1 MNGLNITLILISLFA
16 GVVIGIAGF
25 YFYLSLRNRS
35 LTERANQ
42 IIEEARRKSEEILR
56 EASLKAREEAAKLRE
71 EVENELKLR
80 RNEIQRLEE
89 RILKREEDLDQ
100 RIKEA
105 EESRMMA
112 LALKEE
118 SEKLRKEAQEILE
131 KQLKELERI
140 SGLTMEQAK
149 EIVLEK
155 AKEEARLEAAR
166 IFKEEEEK
174 AIQEA
179 DKKAKEIIST
189 AIQRY
194 ASDLAAETTVSV
206 VTLPS
211 DDMKGR
217 IIGREG
223 RNIRTFENLTG
234 INLIIDDT
242 PEAVTLSSFDPIRR
256 EIAKRTLEKL
266 ILDGRIHPA
275 RIEEI
280 YEKVKQEIEEEFKEV
295 GEEAVFELG
304 LSGVH
309 PEIVKLLGRL
319 KFRTSYGQNVLQ
331 HSIEVAYIAGIMADE
346 LGLDSKLARRAGLLH
361 DIGKA
366 VDHEIQGSHD
376 KIGSEIARK
385 YRESEAV
392 INAIEAHHGLAPFA
406 SIESIL
412 VQAADAISA
421 SRPGARRET
430 LESYIRRLEQLEKI
444 ASSFKGVEKC
454 YAMQAGREV
463 RVIVKPDEISDEE
476 AEIIARELAKKIES
490 EMEYPGQIKVTVIR
504 ERRAVEY
511 AK

>member
-1 MNGLNITLILISLFA
+1 MRSFNILLFLLTFLFGGGLGA
-16 GVVIGIAGF
+16 GL
-25 YFYLSLRNRS
+25 YFLYQKYRTKTAAAQAAQLL
-35 LTERANQ
+35 
-42 IIEEARRKSEEILR
+42 EEARKKADEIIR
-56 EASLKAREEAAKLRE
+56 EASLRAREEAARLRD
-71 EVENELKLR
+71 EVERELKER
-80 RNEIQRLEE
+80 RLEIQRLEE
-89 RILKREEDLDQ
+89 RILRREEDLDERARMIDQ
-100 RIKEA
+100 AKTEVEKLKQDAEQLKKEA
-105 EESRMMA
+105 EQIYEQQR
-112 LALKEE
+112 
-118 SEKLRKEAQEILE
+118 Q
-131 KQLKELERI
+131 ELERI
-140 SGLTMEQAK
+140 SGLTMEQAR
-149 EIVLEK
+149 EMILER
-155 AKEEARLEAAR
+155 AREEARLEAAR

-174 AIQEA
+174 ALAEA
-179 DKKAKEIIST
+179 DKKAKEIITT

-194 ASDLAAETTVSV
+194 ASDLSAETTVSV

-266 ILDGRIHPA
+266 VLDGRIHPA
-275 RIEEI
+275 RIEEV

-304 LSGVH
+304 LAGLH
-309 PEIVKLLGRL
+309 PEIIKLLGRL

-331 HSIEVAYIAGIMADE
+331 HSLEVAHLAGIMADE
-346 LGLDSKLARRAGLLH
+346 LNLDSRLARRAGLLH

-366 VDHEIQGSHD
+366 VDHEVQGSHD
-376 KIGSEIARK
+376 RIGAELARK
-385 YRESEAV
+385 YKESEEV
-392 INAIEAHHGLAPFA
+392 VNAIEAHHGLVPFQSFEA
-406 SIESIL
+406 VL

-430 LESYIRRLEQLEKI
+430 LESYIRRLEQLEQL
-444 ASSFKGVEKC
+444 ASSFRGVEKC

-463 RVIVKPDEISDEE
+463 RVIVKPEEISDEE
-476 AEIIARELAKKIES
+476 AEILARELARKIES

>member
-1 MNGLNITLILISLFA
+1 MNGLNTLLTMVFLIA
-16 GVVIGIAGF
+16 GIAIGVAGF
-25 YFYLSLRNRS
+25 YFYLTLRNKS

-42 IIEEARRKSEEILR
+42 IIEEAKKKSEEILR

-112 LALKEE
+112 LALKQE
-118 SEKLRKEAQEILE
+118 SEKLKQEAEEILE

-155 AKEEARLEAAR
+155 AREEARLEAAK
-166 IFKEEEEK
+166 IFKEEEER
-174 AIQEA
+174 ALQEA

-280 YEKVKQEIEEEFKEV
+280 YEKVKEEIEEEFKEV

-304 LSGVH
+304 LSGIH
-309 PEIVKLLGRL
+309 PEIVRLLGRL

-331 HSIEVAYIAGIMADE
+331 HSIEVAYIASIMADE

-385 YRESEAV
+385 YRESEVV
-392 INAIEAHHGLAPFA
+392 INAIEAHHGLAPFT
-406 SIESIL
+406 SIESVL

>member
-1 MNGLNITLILISLFA
+1 MRGFDIVLFLITLLLGGGLGA
-16 GVVIGIAGF
+16 GL
-25 YFYLSLRNRS
+25 YYLYQVYSRKTAASQAAQLLEDARKKAD
-35 LTERANQ
+35 E
-42 IIEEARRKSEEILR
+42 IIR
-56 EASLKAREEAAKLRE
+56 EASLKAREEAARLRE
-71 EVENELKLR
+71 ELERDFKER
-80 RNEIQRLEE
+80 RLEIQRLEE
-89 RILKREEDLDQ
+89 RIIKREEDLDERARVIDRSKAEVEKMRQ
-100 RIKEA
+100 EAEQLKKEA
-105 EESRMMA
+105 EQIYEQQR
-112 LALKEE
+112 
-118 SEKLRKEAQEILE
+118 Q
-131 KQLKELERI
+131 ELERI
-140 SGLTMEQAK
+140 SGLTMEQAR
-149 EIVLEK
+149 EMILER
-155 AKEEARLEAAR
+155 AREEARLEAAR
-166 IFKEEEEK
+166 IFREEEER
-174 AIQEA
+174 ALAEA
-179 DKKAKEIIST
+179 DKKAKEIITT

-256 EIAKRTLEKL
+256 EIARRTLEKL
-266 ILDGRIHPA
+266 VLDGRIHPA
-275 RIEEI
+275 RIEEV

-304 LSGVH
+304 LAGIH
-309 PEIVKLLGRL
+309 PEIIKLLGRL

-331 HSIEVAYIAGIMADE
+331 HSLEVAHLAGIMADE
-346 LGLDSKLARRAGLLH
+346 LNLDSRLARRAGLLH

-366 VDHEIQGSHD
+366 VDHEVQGSHD
-376 KIGSEIARK
+376 RIGAELARK
-385 YRESEAV
+385 YKESEEV
-392 INAIEAHHGLAPFA
+392 INAIEAHHGLVPFHTFEA
-406 SIESIL
+406 VL

-430 LESYIRRLEQLEKI
+430 LESYIRRLEQLEQL

-463 RVIVKPDEISDEE
+463 RVIVKPEEISDEE
-476 AEIIARELAKKIES
+476 AEIIARELARKIES

>member
-1 MNGLNITLILISLFA
+1 MGFSNIVQFLTGLLF
-16 GVVIGIAGF
+16 GIAAGAGLI
-25 YFYLSLRNRS
+25 YLYLTKRNKE
-35 LTERANQ
+35 LTENANR
-42 IIEEARRKSEEILR
+42 IISEAQRKAEDLIR

-80 RNEIQRLEE
+80 RSEIQRLEE
-89 RILKREEDLDQ
+89 RILKREEDLDK
-100 RIKEA
+100 RIQEAEEIRQQAQAFKEEAERLKKEA
-105 EESRMMA
+105 EET
-112 LALKEE
+112 L
-118 SEKLRKEAQEILE
+118 Q

-140 SGLTMEQAK
+140 SGMTMEQAK
-149 EIVLEK
+149 EFILEK
-155 AKEEARLEAAR
+155 AREEARLEAAR
-166 IFKEEEEK
+166 IYKEEEERVLS
-174 AIQEA
+174 EA

-266 ILDGRIHPA
+266 VLDGRIHPA
-275 RIEEI
+275 RIEEV
-280 YEKVKQEIEEEFKEV
+280 YEKVKEEIEEEFKEV

-304 LSGVH
+304 ISGVH
-309 PEIVKLLGRL
+309 PEIIRLLGRL

-331 HSIEVAYIAGIMADE
+331 HSIEVAHLAGIMADE

-366 VDHEIQGSHD
+366 VDHEVQGSHD
-376 KIGSEIARK
+376 KIGAELARK
-385 YRESEAV
+385 YRESEEV
-392 INAIEAHHGLAPFA
+392 VNAIEAHHGIAPFLSVEA
-406 SIESIL
+406 VL

-430 LESYIRRLEQLEKI
+430 LENYIKRLEQLERI
-444 ASSFKGVEKC
+444 ASSFSGVEKC

-476 AEIIARELAKKIES
+476 AEIIARELARKIES

-504 ERRAVEY
+504 ERRAIEY

>member
-1 MNGLNITLILISLFA
+1 MTAVNITTLLISLIMGVALGA
-16 GVVIGIAGF
+16 GTV
-25 YFYLSLRNRS
+25 YLYLNLRNKALLKKS
-35 LTERANQ
+35 SQ
-42 IIEEARRKSEEILR
+42 IIEEASKKAEEIVR
-56 EASLKAREEAAKLRE
+56 EASLKAREEAARIRE
-71 EVENELKLR
+71 EVESELKSR

-100 RIKEA
+100 RIREA
-105 EESRMMA
+105 ENSRRQAQQLMEEA
-112 LALKEE
+112 ENLKKQAEE
-118 SEKLRKEAQEILE
+118 LVL
-131 KQLKELERI
+131 KQQKELEKI
-140 SGLTMEQAK
+140 SGLTMEQAR

-155 AKEEARLEAAR
+155 AREEARLEAAR
-166 IFKEEEEK
+166 IFKEEEER
-174 AIQEA
+174 ALSEA

-194 ASDLAAETTVSV
+194 ASDLAVETTVSV

-275 RIEEI
+275 RIEEV
-280 YEKVKQEIEEEFKEV
+280 YEKVKEEIEEEFKEV

-304 LSGVH
+304 LSGIH
-309 PEIVKLLGRL
+309 QEIIKLLGRL

-331 HSIEVAYIAGIMADE
+331 HSIEVAHLAGMMADE
-346 LGLDSKLARRAGLLH
+346 LGLDSRLARRAGLLH

-366 VDHEIQGSHD
+366 VDHEVQGSHD
-376 KIGSEIARK
+376 EIGAELARK
-385 YRESEAV
+385 YREPEEV
-392 INAIEAHHGLAPFA
+392 INAIEAHHGIAPSKTVEA
-406 SIESIL
+406 VL

-476 AEIIARELAKKIES
+476 AEIIARELARKIES